1 MKTYEHYWKILENT
15 ESQWMCGA
23 SWPAAPWVG
32 ALMEGCSTSWLST
45 GYRVIWIDWAILGI
59 SWPFLATIGQS
70 MPLYI
75 CHYMPLI
82 FIHWISLISIVI
94 PYRSDSFCIP
104 HIPQLYLYKMEN
116 CLDKTCK
123 HENQFQS
130 EKCPYISPHRA
141 TLYKMENIGKHWIP
155 VDVWSL
161 LASSTL
167 SWSAEGRLFNLL
179 AKHRLPG
186 DLDWLGNTGHILAIL
201 GQSMPLY
208 IRHYMP
214 LIFIHWYPLSFH
226 IILIHSVSLT
236 FPNYPSIK
244 WKTNENIW
252 TLLENIG
259 KHWIP
264 VDVWS
269 LLASST
275 LSWSADGRLFNLLAK
290 HRLPGD
296 LDWLGNTGHILAILG
311 HYWAVN
317 ATIYMPLYATHI
329 HSLISIVIPYP
340 SDSFCIPHI
349 PQLSLYKMENCLDK
363 TCKHENQFRSE
374 KCPYISPHRAA
385 LYKME
390 NYWKTL
396 DPSGCVEPLEQ
407 HPQLER

>member
-1 MKTYEHYWKILENT
+1 MENCLDKTCKHENQFQSEKCPYISPHRATLYKMENIGKHWIPVDVWSLLASSTLSWSADGRLFNLLAKHRLPGDLDWLGNTGHIL
-15 ESQWMCGA
+15 
-23 SWPAAPWVG
+23 
-32 ALMEGCSTSWLST
+32 
-45 GYRVIWIDWAILGI
+45 AILGHY
-59 SWPFLATIGQS
+59 WAVNATI
-70 MPLYI
+70 YI

-208 IRHYMP
+208 ICH
-214 LIFIHWYPLSFH
+214 
-226 IILIHSVSLT
+226 
-236 FPNYPSIK
+236 
-244 WKTNENIW
+244 
-252 TLLENIG
+252 
-259 KHWIP
+259 
-264 VDVWS
+264 
-269 LLASST
+269 
-275 LSWSADGRLFNLLAK
+275 
-290 HRLPGD
+290 
-296 LDWLGNTGHILAILG
+296 
-311 HYWAVN
+311 
-317 ATIYMPLYATHI
+317 YMPLYATHI
-329 HSLISIVIPYP
+329 HSLISIVIPYH
-340 SDSFCIPHI
+340 SDSFCTPHI
-349 PQLSLYKMENCLDK
+349 PQLSLYKMEN
-363 TCKHENQFRSE
+363 
-374 KCPYISPHRAA
+374 
-385 LYKME
+385 
-390 NYWKTL
+390 
-396 DPSGCVEPLEQ
+396 
-407 HPQLER
+407 